1 MILVRRLSRDYE
13 RAMATA
19 APMTPPSAIEPLTGL
34 PRGATVC
41 RPCGV
46 SWNPFTVPVACW
58 ICGRPGVST
67 AEAVAA
73 VT

>member
-1 MILVRRLSRDYE
+1 
-13 RAMATA
+13 
-19 APMTPPSAIEPLTGL
+19 
-34 PRGATVC
+34 VC
-41 RPCGV
+41 RLCGV
-46 SWNPFTVPVACW
+46 SWNPFTMPRACW